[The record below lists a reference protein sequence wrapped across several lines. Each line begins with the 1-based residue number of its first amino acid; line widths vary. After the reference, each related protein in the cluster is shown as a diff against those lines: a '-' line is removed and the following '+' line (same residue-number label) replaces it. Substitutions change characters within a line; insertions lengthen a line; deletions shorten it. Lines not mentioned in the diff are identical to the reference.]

1 MADSLA
7 LEYLHEKQPISD
19 SHILAV
25 LSQWK
30 FRPNKAR
37 LNVIPA
43 GSEFVYS
50 DTLGLVC
57 DRRGVVCVDAATR
70 KYPLVDPKSPYL
82 VSSSLPPLC
91 ALTCRGP

>member
-70 KYPLVDPKSPYL
+70 KYTLVDPKSPYL
-82 VSSSLPPLC
+82 VSSSPPPSV
-91 ALTCRGP
+91 R